1 MKPTSPE
8 ALHDIYVASIITSA
22 KAEFKTKPPAAM
34 EYLPLLTFHSKLAIP
49 FQETEFQHISDQK
62 GTTNKSRW
70 KKHVR
75 LTRKWQKT
83 ASIGRKRIASAR
95 ANKNM
100 AAAIHS
106 NKSSLVDKG
115 CFAIY
120 TMDKRPLVIPLV
132 FLDNCI
138 VILNCLPCETRVG

>member
-1 MKPTSPE
+1 
-8 ALHDIYVASIITSA
+8 
-22 KAEFKTKPPAAM
+22 
-34 EYLPLLTFHSKLAIP
+34 
-49 FQETEFQHISDQK
+49 
-62 GTTNKSRW
+62 
-70 KKHVR
+70 
-75 LTRKWQKT
+75 
-83 ASIGRKRIASAR
+83 
-95 ANKNM
+95 M

-138 VILNCLPCETRVG
+138 VILNCLPCETREVTSLLLFDALEISSIDYYMCKSIVPTCFLLQHNWKKTASIGRKRVASARANKNMAAANHSNKSSVVDIGCFAIYTMDKRPLVIQDV